1 MSALGPTASALR
13 AVSNLGCF
21 AGGSLARGASAVCC
35 ALRAGVVVLT
45 AAAAPLTA
53 QVGIQGLPSFADPG
67 ISPDASEIAFV
78 SGGDIWTVSTQGG
91 AARLLVAHSAN
102 ESRPLY
108 SPDGSRLAFNSNRDG
123 SLDIYV
129 MNLRTG
135 DVSRLTHA
143 SGAEQINGW
152 SRDSEWVYFSSS
164 DQDISSVSDVYRV
177 RASGGTPF
185 TVAADRYETEFF
197 AAPGP
202 ESGVLAISTR
212 GNMARGQWWRN
223 GHAHIDE
230 AEIWLVQEGTPPTY
244 SPLTT
249 GGKNSWAMW
258 DETGDHVY
266 FMSDRS
272 GSENLWSVAAN
283 AGGTGGEKRLTDF
296 SEGRVLW
303 PTIAVDRPLIAFERN
318 FGIWT
323 HDVASGR
330 TTELDISLM
339 GSVEGPRPEVENMT
353 DGFRGLAVSP
363 DEKKVAFVARGEV
376 FAAPTEGDAPA
387 ARVTDTPAAES
398 DVTWSSDSDEI
409 VYVSWRNGN
418 PQIFAYDFMTEQER
432 QLTNTSSRDDNP
444 GFSPDGRYLAYNRG
458 GQELRVIDMESGR
471 DRMLALGTSGSGSYT
486 WSPDS
491 KWIAFAGR
499 TDEFNNAM
507 VVPVDGGPARQV
519 SFLANTNFGSLDWSS
534 TGEFLVFRTGQRTEP
549 GKLVRVDLIPLTPTF
564 QEDRF
569 WDLFNEEQPEERPE
583 EKTEERPDERPARR
597 GRATPDEPEVSAAPD
612 APADVE
618 IDFDGIRRRGNLVD
632 LDFSV
637 GAVLLSPD
645 GEHAA
650 VSGEGGLYYV
660 TFKPGGGI
668 DVRPLGGRGQ
678 GGGGGGFGGGPSMQF
693 SKNGRSLYLLRRGQ
707 IVVMN
712 VETGNTRSISTSAEV
727 DVDFERDKLA
737 VFEQGWGEMRDGF
750 YDEQYHG
757 ADWNAVRETFAP
769 RVVGAKTRAE
779 LNRLMNLMLGEL
791 NASHLGHRGGRG
803 GRAAEQTGKLGLR
816 FDRTIFETDGRFRVS
831 EIIELGPADVEGS
844 IEVGEYVLAAN
855 YLELTASTNLSE
867 VLAGTP
873 GEKIAVRVSANANG
887 SGAREVELQAISTG
901 AERQLVYRAWVE
913 SRRAYVDELSDGR
926 LGYVHIASMSQ
937 GALDQFIF
945 DLDQGN
951 HGKDG
956 VVVDVRNN
964 NGGFVNVYAIDILA
978 RRNYFTMENR
988 GGTVAPSRVQL
999 GQRALLAPTILVTNQ
1014 HTLSD
1019 GEDFTEGYRMLQLG
1033 KVVGEPTAGWIIY
1046 TGSVGLVDGTS
1057 VRMPRTK
1064 IRDTRGQVME
1074 RNPRPVDIEVERP
1087 TGESYQG
1094 LDTQLE
1100 RAVEELL
1107 AQLRGSTTTSN

>member
-1 MSALGPTASALR
+1 MFALRRVASAAR
-13 AVSNLGCF
+13 KVSTC
-21 AGGSLARGASAVCC
+21 GSLAPIC
-35 ALRAGVVVLT
+35 ALVLCATVLT
-45 AAAAPLTA
+45 APATGLAAQADIEA
-53 QVGIQGLPSFADPG
+53 LPSFAEPG
-67 ISPDASEIAFV
+67 ISPDGSEVAFV

-91 AARLLVAHSAN
+91 AARLLVAHSGN

-108 SPDGSRLAFNSNRDG
+108 SPDASRIAFNSDRDG
-123 SLDIYV
+123 GLDIYV
-129 MNLRTG
+129 IDLG
-135 DVSRLTHA
+135 DGSVSRLTYA
-143 SGAEQINGW
+143 SGSEQLNGW
-152 SRDSEWVYFSSS
+152 SRDSQWVYFSSS

-177 RASGGTPF
+177 RASGGMPF
-185 TVAADRYETEFF
+185 TVAADKYETEFF

-202 ESGVLAISTR
+202 DEGVIAISTR

-230 AEIWLVQEGTPPTY
+230 AEIWLVREGTPPTY

-258 DETGDHVY
+258 DDAGERVY

-272 GSENLWSVAAN
+272 GSENLWSVPADAT
-283 AGGTGGEKRLTDF
+283 GMGGEQRLTNF
-296 SEGRVLW
+296 TEGRVLW
-303 PTIAVDRPLIAFERN
+303 PTIAIDRPLVAFERN

-323 HDVASGR
+323 YDAASGR
-330 TTELDISLM
+330 AAELDINLM

-353 DGFRGLAVSP
+353 DGFSGLAVSP
-363 DEKKVAFVARGEV
+363 DEKKFAFVARGEI
-376 FAAPTEGDAPA
+376 FAGSMEGDAPA

-409 VYVSWRNGN
+409 AYVSWRNGT
-418 PQIFAYDFMTEQER
+418 PQLFAYDFPTEQER
-432 QLTNTSSRDDNP
+432 QLTDSPSRDDNP
-444 GFSPDGRYLAYNRG
+444 RFSPDGRYLAYNRA
-458 GQELRVIDMESGR
+458 GQELRVIDMESGQ
-471 DRMLALGTSGSGSYT
+471 DRSLARRTSGSGSYA

-491 KWIAFAGR
+491 KWIAYAGR

-507 VVPVDGGPARQV
+507 VVSIDGGMPRQV
-519 SFLANTNFGSLDWSS
+519 SFLANTNFGSLNWSS
-534 TGEFLVFRTGQRTEP
+534 TGEYLVFRTGQRTEP

-569 WDLFNEEQPEERPE
+569 WDLFNEEQTERRPE
-583 EKTEERPDERPARR
+583 RAERV
-597 GRATPDEPEVSAAPD
+597 RAEEPEVSETPE

-650 VSGEGGLYYV
+650 VSGQDGLHYV
-660 TFKPGGGI
+660 TFEPDGGV
-668 DVRPLGGRGQ
+668 DVRPLGDRGQ
-678 GGGGGGFGGGPSMQF
+678 GGGRGGGASMQF
-693 SKNGRSLYLLRRGQ
+693 SKNGRDLYLLRRGR
-707 IVVMN
+707 INVMN
-712 VETGNTRSISTSAEV
+712 VASGNTRSISTSAEV
-727 DVDFERDKLA
+727 DVDFERDKTA

-750 YDEQYHG
+750 YDDQFHG
-757 ADWNAVRETFAP
+757 ADWDAVRETFAP
-769 RVVGAKTRAE
+769 RVAGAKTRAE
-779 LNRLMNLMLGEL
+779 LNRLMNLMFGEL
-791 NASHLGHRGGRG
+791 NASHLGHRGGG
-803 GRAAEQTGKLGLR
+803 GGARAEQTGKLGLR
-816 FDRTIFETDGRFRVS
+816 FDRVVFENDGRFQVA
-831 EIIELGPADVEGS
+831 EIIELGPAHVEGS
-844 IEVGEYVLAAN
+844 IELGD
-855 YLELTASTNLSE
+855 YLLEVNGTELTGSTNLNQ
-867 VLAGTP
+867 VLAGAP
-873 GEKIAVRVSANANG
+873 GEKAAILVSANANG
-887 SGAREVELQAISTG
+887 SGPREVELQAISTG

-913 SRRAYVDELSDGR
+913 SRRAYVDELSEGR

-937 GALDQFIF
+937 GALDQLIF

-978 RRNYFTMENR
+978 RQNYFTMESR

-1019 GEDFTEGYRMLQLG
+1019 GEDFAEGYRTLQLG
-1033 KVVGEPTAGWIIY
+1033 KIVGEPTAGWIIY
-1046 TGSVGLVDGTS
+1046 TGSVSLVDGTS

-1087 TGESYQG
+1087 TGESYLG
-1094 LDTQLE
+1094 RDSQLE

-1107 AQLRGSTTTSN
+1107 VQLRARTTTSR